1 MPNDI
6 DRDSLQEMYDEMRKN
21 TSWNLDGEMLW
32 GYFFTD
38 PSEEKLVAAGE
49 ALAKLG
55 YAVVGVDEAEEDDE
69 HEHDENYDHDHEE
82 AEEHVHGEGCDH
94 DHDHDHDHGV
104 DGVPMFVLQVEEVK
118 HHTVDTLFARH
129 REFTAFAEAHG
140 LDTYDGIEVGEV
152 IAASALS

>member
-1 MPNDI
+1 MSNDI
-6 DRDSLQEMYDEMRKN
+6 DRESLQEMFSEMRKN

-55 YAVVGVDEAEEDDE
+55 FVVVGVDEAEEDDE
-69 HEHDENYDHDHEE
+69 HEHDENCDHDH
-82 AEEHVHGEGCDH
+82 AAHDHVHGEDCDHDHVH
-94 DHDHDHDHGV
+94 DHDHDHDGE
-104 DGVPMFVLQVEEVK
+104 PMFVLQVEEVK

-129 REFTAFAEAHG
+129 RELTAFAAAHK

-152 IAASALS
+152 TEAAALS